1 MAGVSNEDF
10 SAITLGTTVIVN
22 GSFTTDSDWSLQTG
36 WSINVGTGKAEHIA
50 PNANMTQDSLTPYRP
65 YKILIDIDANPNGSV
80 ILRDK
85 AWGSNI
91 TYSSPTT
98 GTQTAW
104 RATIGDAPDTMP
116 IRATNATGTTIVDN
130 VSVQPVS
137 LDDWT
142 LIGDTRTATTY
153 NLIDGDATTVR
164 LVSAIGETIGYE
176 QVVDNGVY
184 KVTPNFTFTTGSM
197 TVDDGGSNTQ
207 SVTDNTPF
215 NLTVAGG
222 KIRFFT
228 NSAAAADITCTALNA
243 NAYPVAEITAP
254 EDGVTICGCD
264 LTFTGTGTD
273 VEDGAITGADLVWSS
288 DVDGNFATGET
299 YEYVANALTLGA
311 QEITLTATDD
321 DANTGTDVIDIT
333 ITNSPPVAT
342 ITSPSHGSS
351 YDTGALVSFIG
362 TGEDFEDG
370 TLTGTSLVWTSSID
384 GALGT
389 GTSLVDIP
397 LSDGSHVIT
406 LIATDSDS
414 ATGID
419 TIIVR
424 VAVDITLR
432 PQTRQ
437 GQRIRLA
444 WR

>member
-1 MAGVSNEDF
+1 MAGVLNEDF
-10 SAITLGTTVIVN
+10 SGFTLGTTVIVN

-91 TYSSPTT
+91 TYNSPTT

-104 RATIGDAPDTMP
+104 RATIGDTPGVMS
-116 IRATNATGTTIVDN
+116 IRATNSTDTTIVDN

-153 NLIDGDATTVR
+153 NIIDGDATTVQ
-164 LVSAIGETIGYE
+164 LVSASGETIGYE

-197 TVDDGGSNTQ
+197 TIDDGGVNTQ
-207 SVTDNTPF
+207 AATDNTPF
-215 NLTVAGG
+215 NLTVASG

-228 NSAAAADITCTALNA
+228 NSAAAADITCTALSA

-254 EDGVTICGCD
+254 ADGVTICGCD

-273 VEDGAITGADLVWSS
+273 VEDGPITGADLVWSS
-288 DVDGNFATGET
+288 DVDGNFATGVS
-299 YEYVANALTLGA
+299 YEYIAGALTLGA
-311 QEITLTATDD
+311 QEITLTATDG

-333 ITNSPPVAT
+333 LTNSPPVAT
-342 ITSPSHGSS
+342 ITSPSSGY
-351 YDTGALVSFIG
+351 YDSGTLISFTG

-370 TLTGTSLVWTSSID
+370 TLTGLSLVWTSSID
-384 GALGT
+384 GGLGT
-389 GTSLVDIP
+389 GVSLTDIG
-397 LSDGSHVIT
+397 LSDGLHTIILT
-406 LIATDSDS
+406 ATDSDA
-414 ATGID
+414 ATGTD
-419 TIIVR
+419 S
-424 VAVDITLR
+424 ITLFIGVA
-432 PQTRQ
+432 PGSTM
-437 GQRIRLA
+437 GMGMGA
-444 WR
+444 KGYYGS